1 MAPLKAKWSFDLK
14 SCFHVANT
22 FKAATMYNWITRGS
36 FNVPDNHHKEVLKK
50 LHLGQVE
57 QRNHQS
63 VLISEVSYES

>member
-1 MAPLKAKWSFDLK
+1 
-14 SCFHVANT
+14 
-22 FKAATMYNWITRGS
+22 MYNWITRGS

-63 VLISEVSYES
+63 VLISFEVSYES